1 VVEREQRGAV
11 VIPIAKPVM
20 GEAEADAA
28 RRVILSGWITQGPEV
43 AAFERE
49 FAALV
54 GAPHACAVSNCTT
67 ALHLALLAVG
77 VEPGDEVV
85 TVSHSYIATANC
97 IRYCGAT
104 PVFVDIDPVTFN
116 MDPARLEAAITKRTR
131 AILCVHQMGMPC
143 DLRAILE
150 VARRHAL
157 PVIEDAACAI
167 GSEIQ
172 RDGGWEKIG
181 RPHAD
186 IACFSFHPRKV
197 ISTGDGGMI
206 TTRNAHWDQKF
217 RLLRQHAM
225 SVPDTVRHGASQV
238 IFESYPTLGYNYR
251 MTDIQ
256 AAVGR
261 EQLRR
266 LPGIIEE
273 RRALAARYRELLG
286 EIAGL
291 DLPIEP
297 EWARTNWQSYCVR
310 LPAPCDQR
318 LVMQA
323 MLDAGIST
331 RRGIMCSHREE
342 AYRGLPLPHALPE
355 SERAQDECILLP
367 LYPGMAPADQER
379 VGSALRQACLTH
391 EARSDAAAA
400 RIAQG

>member
-1 VVEREQRGAV
+1 M
-11 VIPIAKPVM
+11 IPIAKPVM
-20 GEAEADAA
+20 GDAEADAA

-104 PVFVDIDPVTFN
+104 PVFVDIDPITFN
-116 MDPARLEAAITKRTR
+116 MDPSRLEAAITERTR

-150 VARRHAL
+150 VASRHAL

-167 GSEIQ
+167 GSEI
-172 RDGGWEKIG
+172 RGDGGWEKIG
-181 RPHAD
+181 KPHAD

-206 TTRNAHWDQKF
+206 TTRDAQWDEKF

-273 RRALAARYRELLG
+273 RRALAARYGTLLG
-286 EIAGL
+286 EITGL
-291 DLPIEP
+291 GLPIEP
-297 EWARTNWQSYCVR
+297 QWARTNWQSYCVR
-310 LPAPCDQR
+310 LPAHCDQR
-318 LVMQA
+318 RVMQA
-323 MLDAGIST
+323 MLDAGVST

-342 AYRGLPLPHALPE
+342 AYRDFPLPHPLPE
-355 SERAQDECILLP
+355 SERAQDTCVLLP
-367 LYPGMAPADQER
+367 LYPGMVPAEQQTVVE
-379 VGSALRQACLTH
+379 ALRQACVPTG
-391 EARSDAAAA
+391 RSTGSAAVGAA
-400 RIAQG
+400 SR

>member
-1 VVEREQRGAV
+1 

-20 GEAEADAA
+20 GDAEADAA

-77 VEPGDEVV
+77 VGSGDEVV
-85 TVSHSYIATANC
+85 TVSHSYIATANS
-97 IRYCGAT
+97 IRYCAAT

-116 MDPARLEAAITKRTR
+116 MDPTRLEAAITERTR

-150 VARRHAL
+150 VAGRHAL

-167 GSEIQ
+167 GSEILG
-172 RDGGWEKIG
+172 DGGWEKIG

-186 IACFSFHPRKV
+186 VACFSFHPRKV

-206 TTRNAHWDQKF
+206 TTRNAQWDEKF

-225 SVPDTVRHGASQV
+225 SVPDTVRHDASQV
-238 IFESYPTLGYNYR
+238 IFESYSTLGYNYR

-273 RRALAARYRELLG
+273 RRALAARYRALLG

-291 DLPIEP
+291 ELPIEP
-297 EWARTNWQSYCVR
+297 QWARSNWQSYCVR

-318 LVMQA
+318 RVMQA

-342 AYRGLPLPHALPE
+342 AYRDFPLPSPLPE
-355 SERAQDECILLP
+355 SERAQDTCVLLP
-367 LYPGMAPADQER
+367 LYPGMTPADQQM
-379 VGSALRQACLTH
+379 VGAALRQACMMSSA
-391 EARSDAAAA
+391 ESAAVGAV
-400 RIAQG
+400 RR